1 MQHFSEPRE
10 VRAKEFLKLERKTH
24 SVIALVSANQSFSE
38 RLCRVTEAEIDRT
51 VVKRFDSVDQ
61 LVEMLPSWRDRLCL
75 VILDQC
81 AAKKLDEHLA
91 TWVCNQSSAKIAC
104 AYGDPDKSR
113 SLITSP
119 LYPTVVS
126 SFFPVHLNFDSWISM
141 LKLCLSGHSY
151 VTPELLTSATLTA
164 TDPPN
169 HAGGREDMTPAKPG
183 KRVAASALDRLT
195 VREIEV
201 LEHVAR
207 GRQNKVIAAQLGLSE
222 NTVKLHIHH
231 IISKLGVHNRTE
243 AAMLYATSRL

>member
-10 VRAKEFLKLERKTH
+10 GRAKELLKLERKTH

-51 VVKRFDSVDQ
+51 AVKRFNSVDQ

-75 VILDQC
+75 VVLDQS
-81 AAKKLDEHLA
+81 AAKKLDENLA

-104 AYGDPDKSR
+104 AYGDADKSR

-164 TDPPN
+164 TDPPAR
-169 HAGGREDMTPAKPG
+169 AGGEDMTPAKPDKG
-183 KRVAASALDRLT
+183 TAVSALDRLT
-195 VREIEV
+195 GREIEV